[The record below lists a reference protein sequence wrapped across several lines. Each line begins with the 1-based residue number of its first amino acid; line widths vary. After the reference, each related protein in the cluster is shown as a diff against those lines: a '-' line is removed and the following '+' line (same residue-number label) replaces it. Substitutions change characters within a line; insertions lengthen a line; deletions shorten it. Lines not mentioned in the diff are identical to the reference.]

1 MTAPIL
7 IAVDGGGTGSR
18 YAMRR
23 GADYSEAFSGPANVS
38 SDFDG
43 AVANLRLGLG
53 KLGLSAGEW
62 AGARICMG
70 LAGVLD
76 EGDAARVAKALDFP
90 HLKVL
95 DDRAIAV
102 RGAFLTSG
110 SGALAGVGTGSYVG
124 FLTGGAVRFA
134 GGWGLALGD
143 EASGAWLGREAL
155 RAALMASEGSGPQS
169 ALTSQLLADGPARIM
184 REAAAADPAW
194 FGRLAPRVAKA
205 ATAGD
210 PVAVDLLKRGAAY
223 LTATLL
229 RLGWTAGVP
238 LVLTGSLGP
247 VYEAYLPAEMR
258 ANLKE
263 QEGGALD
270 GAFAYAAEIP

>member
-1 MTAPIL
+1 MAAPIL

-23 GADYSEAFSGPANVS
+23 GADYLEAVSGPANVS

-43 AVANLRLGLG
+43 AVANLREGLG
-53 KLGLSAGEW
+53 KMGLSAGEW

-76 EGDAARVAKALDFP
+76 DGDAARVAKAMDFP

-102 RGAFLTSG
+102 RGAFLPSG
-110 SGALAGVGTGSYVG
+110 TGALAGVGTGSYVG
-124 FLTGGAVRFA
+124 FLTGGSVRFA

-143 EASGAWLGREAL
+143 EASGAWLGREVL
-155 RAALMASEGSGPQS
+155 RAALMAHEGAGQPS
-169 ALTSQLLADGPARIM
+169 ALTSTLLSDGPAKIM

-194 FGRLAPRVAKA
+194 FGRFAPQVAEA
-205 ATAGD
+205 ARDGD
-210 PVAVDLLKRGAAY
+210 PVAADLLKRGAEY

-229 RLGWTAGVP
+229 RLGWTAGLP

-247 VYEAYLPAEMR
+247 VYKEYLPAEMR

-270 GAFAYAAEIP
+270 GAFAYAAEMP

>member
-23 GADYSEAFSGPANVS
+23 GADTFEAVSGPANVS

-43 AVANLRLGLG
+43 ALANLREGLG
-53 KLGLSAGEW
+53 KLGLSAAELQD
-62 AGARICMG
+62 ARICMG

-76 EGDAARVAKALDFP
+76 NGDAARVADALNFP

-110 SGALAGVGTGSYVG
+110 VGALAGVGTGSYAGLLRNGV
-124 FLTGGAVRFA
+124 VRFS

-155 RAALMASEGSGPQS
+155 RAALMAREGSGPES
-169 ALTSQLLADGPARIM
+169 GLTAELLADGPARIM
-184 REAAAADPAW
+184 REAAVADPAW
-194 FGRLAPRVAKA
+194 FGAYAPRVVEA
-205 ATAGD
+205 AGTGD
-210 PVAVDLLKRGAAY
+210 PIATDLLKRGADY
-223 LTATLL
+223 LGATLV
-229 RLGWTAGVP
+229 RLGWEDGMP

-247 VYEAYLPAEMR
+247 VYATYLPAEMR

-270 GAFAYAAEIP
+270 GAFAYAAEMP